1 MHNFQPHIWK
11 SSNKFG
17 FHSFIR
23 TFANHNPNEMK
34 TYDKPLEENES
45 MMANEPLIMNVMN
58 NRNDINR
65 AITGDELLN
74 RLRPRI
80 KSLFQ

>member
-1 MHNFQPHIWK
+1 MK
-11 SSNKFG
+11 KYSN
-17 FHSFIR
+17 S
-23 TFANHNPNEMK
+23 
-34 TYDKPLEENES
+34 YEEDES
-45 MMANEPLIMNVMN
+45 GMANETLVMNVIN

-80 KSLFQ
+80 KTLFQ

>member
-1 MHNFQPHIWK
+1 MSK
-11 SSNKFG
+11 VLTFG
-17 FHSFIR
+17 KVQTSFAFHSFIR
-23 TFANHNPNEMK
+23 TFANHNSNEMK
-34 TYDKPLEENES
+34 TYNKPFDKNES
-45 MMANEPLIMNVMN
+45 VMANEPLIMNVMN

-80 KSLFQ
+80 KSLFR

>member
-1 MHNFQPHIWK
+1 MKKYSNSYAEDE
-11 SSNKFG
+11 SS
-17 FHSFIR
+17 
-23 TFANHNPNEMK
+23 
-34 TYDKPLEENES
+34 
-45 MMANEPLIMNVMN
+45 MANETLVVNVIN

-80 KSLFQ
+80 KTLFQ

>member
-1 MHNFQPHIWK
+1 
-11 SSNKFG
+11 
-17 FHSFIR
+17 
-23 TFANHNPNEMK
+23 
-34 TYDKPLEENES
+34 
-45 MMANEPLIMNVMN
+45 MANEPLIMNVVN
-58 NRNDINR
+58 HRNDINR